1 MKNYLLQPFN
11 MYCSLHV
18 NMLSTFD
25 VQPPNPL
32 FLESGLHPAP

>member
-11 MYCSLHV
+11 MYHYLLI

-25 VQPPNPL
+25 RQPPNHL
-32 FLESGLHPAP
+32 FLESGLHPEP